1 MRATAPRDGR
11 APSEEWNESRRAELV
26 QQIASA
32 RLTVDE
38 ACTRH
43 GLGAELV
50 QDWLRGFRRSVLHAF
65 DENLKRTLA
74 DQGADVA
81 LVAAEFSGSLR
92 EISVIDWIQS
102 VEVTRKSAVIVI
114 TDHSLENHAL
124 KNRALESGG
133 PESRIWCANG
143 AIVDAESGP
152 LRGEPALYRIV
163 SFDHGRV
170 WVEFCAARRER
181 TIYASTPSLL
191 LEAAH
196 RKDEAARMWR
206 QLGDERCAYRV
217 SERVGPRAAGSSQ
230 AERRLL
236 ESFQQPS
243 SLLQVF
249 EQSALGD
256 VETLT
261 LLTQLREGRF
271 ITPDPSSTPVRAP
284 QGDTPSVAANSRT
297 LAHAA
302 EPPQPAPARRGWLW
316 SGWVWS
322 GVAAVALV
330 SAAAWS
336 RRGPSALPHAVAVA
350 ALRPAPAP
358 PAAAEP
364 PRYAVATRIE
374 PADAAL
380 WLDGQRIQSGALNT
394 TFPHDGR
401 AHELRAVASGYA
413 TAVVMFA
420 DTPPPRLIRL
430 ETLPV
435 APAPTPIESAAPI
448 EDAVPVQSG
457 VDPRV
462 VKAPRVNA
470 RRTPRARRP
479 ERAPNTPSIQT
490 IDADS
495 PAIRVIP

>member
-1 MRATAPRDGR
+1 MTATAPRDGQ
-11 APSEEWNESRRAELV
+11 APGEAWNESRRAELV

-32 RLTVDE
+32 RLTVAE
-38 ACTRH
+38 ACARH

-50 QDWLRGFRRSVLHAF
+50 QDWLRGFRRSVVQAF
-65 DENLKRTLA
+65 DERLKATLA
-74 DQGADVA
+74 NQGADVA
-81 LVAAEFSGSLR
+81 VGAAEFSGTLE

-114 TDHSLENHAL
+114 TGHGSEGHAL
-124 KNRALESGG
+124 PSSG

-143 AIVDAESGP
+143 AIVHAESGP

-163 SFDHGRV
+163 SFEHGRV
-170 WVEFCAARRER
+170 WVEFGAVRRER

-217 SERVGPRAAGSSQ
+217 SERVGPRAPGSSQ

-243 SLLQVF
+243 SLRQVF
-249 EQSALGD
+249 EQSVLGD

-261 LLTQLREGRF
+261 LLTQLSESRR
-271 ITPDPSSTPVRAP
+271 ITPDPASTPVRASP
-284 QGDTPSVAANSRT
+284 GDSASVAASARS
-297 LAHAA
+297 LAVAA
-302 EPPQPAPARRGWLW
+302 ALAPATSAREGLPRRSW

-330 SAAAWS
+330 GAAAWS
-336 RRGPSALPHAVAVA
+336 RREPSPTPPSVAVA

-358 PAAAEP
+358 HPAPEP
-364 PRYAVATRIE
+364 PRYVVATTFE
-374 PADAAL
+374 PADAAI
-380 WLDGQRIQSGALNT
+380 WLDGQRMPSGALNT
-394 TFPHDGR
+394 SFTQDGR
-401 AHELRAVASGYA
+401 AHELRAVAPGYA
-413 TAVVMFA
+413 PAVILFA
-420 DTPPPRLIRL
+420 DTPPPRVIRL

-435 APAPTPIESAAPI
+435 PRATPSIESAAALD
-448 EDAVPVQSG
+448 DAASVQSG
-457 VDPRV
+457 VAARGA
-462 VKAPRVNA
+462 KASRANA
-470 RRTPRARRP
+470 RRAQRARRQ
-479 ERAPNTPSIQT
+479 ERGPSPPPIQT
-490 IDADS
+490 IDADT